1 MGTDAD
7 YTVLGDRRVTLEQLR
22 AFVAVAETGGFLD
35 AGRRL
40 YRTQPAVTQSVK
52 RLEEYLR
59 CRLLE
64 RGQGQNTELTAD
76 GERFLPQVRDI
87 LARLDHSVNL
97 LQRPELKGTIVVGVH
112 HSMNST
118 ELQAAISACMAVNKG
133 LRIQVISDL
142 SFRLLDML
150 DHGLLDVVIICRNK
164 EETVGP
170 GTMRHLLRREPLVWV
185 GQKSG
190 YSYTKGEEIP
200 LVASVEAC
208 TNREAAENVLKNAG
222 IPYYFS
228 FISPSWESVCTA
240 IAAGFGLST
249 VPRSEVWESYAIVP
263 EEDGLPPLPFLRTEL
278 RTNSDSPVIRQ
289 FCDLVKDLPAFR
301 EQV

>member
-1 MGTDAD
+1 MDAD
-7 YTVLGDRRVTLEQLR
+7 YTTLGDRRITLEQLR
-22 AFVAVAETGGFLD
+22 AFVAVAETRGFLE

-76 GERFLPQVRDI
+76 GARFLPQVRDI

-97 LQRPELKGTIVVGVH
+97 LQRPELKGEIVVGMH
-112 HSMNST
+112 HSMDSS

-133 LRIQVISDL
+133 LRIQVISEL
-142 SFRLLDML
+142 SFRLMEMM
-150 DHGLLDVVIICRNK
+150 DHGLLDVIIICRNK

-170 GTMRHLLRREPLVWV
+170 GTMRHLLRLESLVWV

-190 YSYTKGEEIP
+190 YSYKGEEIP
-200 LVASVEAC
+200 LAVSVEGC
-208 TNREAAENVLKNAG
+208 TNRQAAENVLKKSD

-228 FISPSWESVCTA
+228 FVSPSWESVCAAVT
-240 IAAGFGLST
+240 AGFGLT
-249 VPRSEVWESYAIVP
+249 TIPRSEVWESHTILTVD
-263 EEDGLPPLPFLRTEL
+263 DGLPPLSSLRTEL
-278 RTNSDSPVIRQ
+278 RTNSNSPVIRQ
-289 FCDLVKDLPAFR
+289 FCDLIKDLPAFR
-301 EQV
+301 EQA

>member
-1 MGTDAD
+1 MDAD
-7 YTVLGDRRVTLEQLR
+7 YTTLGDRRITLEQLR
-22 AFVAVAETGGFLD
+22 AFVAVAEARGFLE

-87 LARLDHSVNL
+87 LTRLDHSVNL
-97 LQRPELKGTIVVGVH
+97 LQRPELKGEIVVGMQ
-112 HSMNST
+112 HSMNSA
-118 ELQAAISACMAVNKG
+118 ELRAAISACMAVNKG
-133 LRIQVISDL
+133 LRIQVISEV
-142 SFRLLDML
+142 STRLLEMMDN
-150 DHGLLDVVIICRNK
+150 GLLDVAIICRNT
-164 EETVGP
+164 EEAVGP
-170 GTMRHLLRREPLVWV
+170 GTMRHRLLREPLLWV
-185 GQKSG
+185 GQKNG
-190 YSYTKGEEIP
+190 PSYKGEEIP
-200 LVASVEAC
+200 LAVSVETC
-208 TNREAAENVLKNAG
+208 TSREAAENALKKAG

-228 FISPSWESVCTA
+228 FISPSWESVCA
-240 IAAGFGLST
+240 AVVAGFGLT
-249 VPRSEVWESYAIVP
+249 IVPRNEILESYDVLT
-263 EEDGLPPLPFLRTEL
+263 EEDGLPPLPYLHTEL

-289 FCDLVKDLPAFR
+289 FCDLIKDLPSFR